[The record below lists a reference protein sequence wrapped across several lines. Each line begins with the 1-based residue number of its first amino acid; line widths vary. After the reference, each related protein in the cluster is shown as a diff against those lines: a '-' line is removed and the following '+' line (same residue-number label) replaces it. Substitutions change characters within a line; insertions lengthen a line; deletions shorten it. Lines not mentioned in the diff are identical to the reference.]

1 MTRIIA
7 EISVS
12 LDGFVTGPDLAAPRA
27 HRAGRRDTS
36 VHRRSAA
43 HAGAA
48 ERDLDI
54 DRDAPDL
61 RRLPVIR

>member
-7 EISVS
+7 DLSVF
-12 LDGFVTGPDLAAPRA
+12 LDGFATGPDP
-27 HRAGRRDTS
+27 S
-36 VHRRSAA
+36 P
-43 HAGAA
+43 

-61 RRLPVIR
+61 RRLRVIR

>member
-7 EISVS
+7 DIPVS
-12 LDGFVTGPDLAAPRA
+12 LDGFVAGPGPSL
-27 HRAGRRDTS
+27 
-36 VHRRSAA
+36 
-43 HAGAA
+43 

-61 RRLPVIR
+61 RRLLVIR